1 MGTFLSTSHP
11 HHRRGPSHLF
21 ALWQLPPP
29 WSKIV
34 KALYSKL
41 MQGSKYPTKSKH
53 VQADAFY
60 LRETSGCLLFLLL
73 CFAKLQQK
81 EKQKNQHFISL
92 FFGFSRHMARSN
104 STSLLRCS
112 GCTNEAT
119 QLSSGLS
126 KGCRSWSQGKWG
138 SRIGIVM
145 RIQNR
150 YLKSTHIILK
160 RITLFKS
167 TFLVS
172 TLKSKLNLWFHS
184 FLEIWSAS

>member
-1 MGTFLSTSHP
+1 MGSFFSTSYP

-29 WSKIV
+29 WSKFV

-41 MQGSKYPTKSKH
+41 MQGSKYPTKSKL

-60 LRETSGCLLFLLL
+60 LRETSGCLLFLVLL
-73 CFAKLQQK
+73 CKAPAK
-81 EKQKNQHFISL
+81 EKTEKPTFHFS
-92 FFGFSRHMARSN
+92 FFGLSRHMARSN

-126 KGCRSWSQGKWG
+126 KGCRS
-138 SRIGIVM
+138 
-145 RIQNR
+145 
-150 YLKSTHIILK
+150 
-160 RITLFKS
+160 
-167 TFLVS
+167 
-172 TLKSKLNLWFHS
+172 
-184 FLEIWSAS
+184 